1 MLQPAQAA
9 EVAATFDLGGQA
21 VLTGPVAAG
30 RLGDV
35 WRLSTDLGDYAVK
48 DARFPVDHAEVAADA
63 AYQDRVRSHGIPM
76 PAVVRTR
83 RGEALAELGSGPVR
97 VYEWVE
103 VGMPERRLEPEVV
116 GELVASI
123 HRVEVPAAGPV
134 DPWYVAPVGEP
145 AWRDLVRRL
154 REARAPFVDRLE
166 AVVPEVLD
174 AEALLVATEAV
185 QTCHRDLWADNIL
198 RTPADGLVVL
208 DWENSGPAD
217 PAGELSVVLFEF
229 GVGDPGRMRD
239 LFASYVAAGGP
250 ARLDEPG
257 DLTMLIAQ
265 TGHIAQTGCERWLA
279 ATTEPDR
286 ADNAAWVGEFL
297 DEPVTVETV
306 EQILDVA
313 R

>member
-1 MLQPAQAA
+1 
-9 EVAATFDLGGQA
+9 
-21 VLTGPVAAG
+21 
-30 RLGDV
+30 
-35 WRLSTDLGDYAVK
+35 
-48 DARFPVDHAEVAADA
+48 
-63 AYQDRVRSHGIPM
+63 M

-208 DWENSGPAD
+208 DWENSGPLIPRASSAWCCSSSAWAI
-217 PAGELSVVLFEF
+217 PAGCATCSHRTS
-229 GVGDPGRMRD
+229 PRAGRRD
-239 LFASYVAAGGP
+239 STSP
-250 ARLDEPG
+250 ATSP
-257 DLTMLIAQ
+257 
-265 TGHIAQTGCERWLA
+265 C
-279 ATTEPDR
+279 
-286 ADNAAWVGEFL
+286 
-297 DEPVTVETV
+297 
-306 EQILDVA
+306 
-313 R
+313 